1 MTILDALAWGTEK
14 IRETL
19 HEKKTSAHV
28 PSYDAQL
35 LLAHALNVR
44 TSFLFAH
51 GNDLLEETVWENY
64 RSMITRR
71 ATHEPISH
79 ILQSANFFGRS
90 FFVNRHVLTPRPETE
105 ELIELA
111 LKQNGNT
118 NAYIDVGTGSGAIA
132 ITLAL
137 ETGKPVYA
145 TDIDVHALK
154 VASWNGET
162 LDAKVDFFE
171 GSLLESIPDEIKA
184 RPHNTYLANL
194 PYIPTGARKEID
206 PDVLNYEPSHA
217 LFSGIDGLELS
228 MQLLRQL
235 PKDKPF
241 ALFMELDRSNITFFA
256 DLAQNL
262 FPQAKVEIIADI
274 TKKPRFLQLIHMP

>member
-19 HEKKTSAHV
+19 HEKKTSAHI

-51 GNDLLEETVWENY
+51 GNEMLQESSWEQY

-71 ATHEPISH
+71 AAHEPISH
-79 ILQSANFFGRS
+79 ILQSASFFGRS
-90 FFVNRHVLTPRPETE
+90 LFVNRHVLTPRPETE
-105 ELIELA
+105 ELIDLVLEQKENA
-111 LKQNGNT
+111 S
-118 NAYIDVGTGSGAIA
+118 AYIDIGTGSGAIA

-145 TDIDVHALK
+145 TDIDARALK
-154 VASWNGET
+154 VAAWNAET
-162 LDAKVDFFE
+162 LGAKIDFFE
-171 GSLLESIPDEIKA
+171 GSLLESIPNEIKA
-184 RPHNTYLANL
+184 QPHNTYIANL

-206 PDVLNYEPSHA
+206 PDVLDYEPHHA

-241 ALFMELDRSNITFFA
+241 ALFMELDRSNVTFFA

-262 FPQAKVEIIADI
+262 FPQATVEIIADI
-274 TKKPRFLQLIHMP
+274 TKKPRFLRLLS